1 VKPPDDSGVFP
12 RCSPG
17 EKNAGGG
24 AGWDA
29 RGVLIWINGTFGV
42 GKTQAAASL
51 RRRLPGS
58 VVVDPE
64 EVGFGIHR
72 MQPAALRGDF
82 QDTPWWEPTVTGIL
96 LDVLARHP
104 GDVIVP
110 MTLVDVGRH
119 ERILGALR
127 DAGHEVRH
135 VTLLASDDVVVRR
148 LRTRL
153 EGPDGWA
160 AAQLPRTAAL
170 RGLRFADHVDT
181 DGLTHAQAV
190 EAVALVAGVSIG
202 PDRTGPLRR
211 AVDRMRVR
219 IAHAR

>member
-1 VKPPDDSGVFP
+1 VKSARESGVFP

-17 EKNAGGG
+17 EKNAGGHL
-24 AGWDA
+24 GWQA

-42 GKTQAAASL
+42 GKTQAASL
-51 RRRLPGS
+51 RRLPGS
-58 VVVDPE
+58 VVADPE
-64 EVGFGIHR
+64 QVGFGIHR
-72 MQPAALRGDF
+72 MQPPALRGDF

-104 GDVIVP
+104 ADVIVP
-110 MTLVDVGRH
+110 MALVDEGRH

-127 DAGHEVRH
+127 DAGHDVRH
-135 VTLLASDDVVVRR
+135 VTLLASDEVVLRR

-170 RGLRFADHVDT
+170 RGSRFADHVRT
-181 DGLTHAQAV
+181 DGLTHAQVV
-190 EAVALVAGVSIG
+190 EAVALVAGVRIG
-202 PDRTGPLRR
+202 PDRTGPWRR
-211 AVDRMRVR
+211 AAERMRVR
-219 IAHAR
+219 IGRIR

>member
-1 VKPPDDSGVFP
+1 
-12 RCSPG
+12 
-17 EKNAGGG
+17 
-24 AGWDA
+24 
-29 RGVLIWINGTFGV
+29 VLIWINGTFGV

-58 VVVDPE
+58 VVADPE
-64 EVGFGIHR
+64 QVGFGIHR
-72 MQPAALRGDF
+72 MQPRALRGDF

-110 MTLVDVGRH
+110 MALVDAGRH

-127 DAGHEVRH
+127 EAGHDVRH
-135 VTLLASDDVVVRR
+135 VTLLASDATVLRR

-170 RGLRFADHVDT
+170 RGPRFADHVDT
-181 DGLTHAQAV
+181 DGLTHAQVV
-190 EAVALVAGVSIG
+190 EAVALVAGG
-202 PDRTGPLRR
+202 RADRGGSDGAVAARGGADAGAARARALTDAGLCPPARLRPSR
-211 AVDRMRVR
+211 GLPP
-219 IAHAR
+219 ARWPCAR

>member
-1 VKPPDDSGVFP
+1 VFP

-17 EKNAGGG
+17 EKNAAG
-24 AGWDA
+24 ARGWQA

-58 VVVDPE
+58 VVADPE

-72 MQPAALRGDF
+72 MQPRALRGDF

-110 MTLVDVGRH
+110 MALVDAGRH

-127 DAGHEVRH
+127 EAGHDVRH
-135 VTLLASDDVVVRR
+135 VTLVASDATVLRR

-160 AAQLPRTAAL
+160 AAQLSRTAAL
-170 RGLRFADHVDT
+170 RGPRFADHVDT
-181 DGLTHAQAV
+181 DGLTHAQVV
-190 EAVALVAGVSIG
+190 EAVALVAGVRIG
-202 PDRTGPLRR
+202 ADPTGPWRL
-211 AVDRMRVR
+211 AAERMRVR
-219 IAHAR
+219 LAHVR